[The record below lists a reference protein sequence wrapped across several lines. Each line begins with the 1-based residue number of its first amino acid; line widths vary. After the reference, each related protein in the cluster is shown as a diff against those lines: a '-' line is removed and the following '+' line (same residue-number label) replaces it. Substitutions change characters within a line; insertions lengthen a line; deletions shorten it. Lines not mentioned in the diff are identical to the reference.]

1 MSIAPLRGMKSS
13 LVLLLVVYT
22 FQDIDFTAVRPIG
35 AVGPPGGPDTTPN
48 RHVLGIHEK
57 KSVDIKRFLA
67 VDSNRVTVPH
77 VILCAKSHV
86 SRFIIVKLQ
95 EACIESGLIIEEID
109 ISVRRVGEVPECP
122 TVKEGMTLMGL
133 AERPLIAEGLC
144 AGGRSRL

>member
-1 MSIAPLRGMKSS
+1 MKSS

-22 FQDIDFTAVRPIG
+22 FQNIDFTTVRPIW

-57 KSVDIKRFLA
+57 EGVDIKCLLI

-77 VILCAKSHV
+77 VILGAESHV
-86 SRFIIVKLQ
+86 SRLVVVELQ
-95 EACIESGLIIEEID
+95 EAGIKSGLIIEEID

-122 TVKEGMTLMGL
+122 TVKERMTLMGL
-133 AERPLIAEGLC
+133 AELPLIAEGLC
-144 AGGRSRL
+144 AGGRSSL